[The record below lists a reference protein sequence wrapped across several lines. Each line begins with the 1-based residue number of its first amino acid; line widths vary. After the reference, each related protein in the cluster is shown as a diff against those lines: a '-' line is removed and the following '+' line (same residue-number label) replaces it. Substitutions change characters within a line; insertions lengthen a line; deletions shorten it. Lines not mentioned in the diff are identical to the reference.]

1 MGGAAIQTPRSAPH
15 AVHRFRNARA
25 WFLQNLG
32 RLKALQRFRKAGCAP
47 SKQTGA
53 WHENRSGREFGCH
66 SRSSTIS
73 LISEVICLTPAM
85 H

>member
-47 SKQTGA
+47 QSK
-53 WHENRSGREFGCH
+53 
-66 SRSSTIS
+66 
-73 LISEVICLTPAM
+73 PAHGM
-85 H
+85 RTDQAGNSDAIVGHRPSV